1 MGRSPHRAIGD
12 AQLILTSP
20 GWGLTLCLSREKAT
34 LYSPPMIQRIGSMV
48 TAVFRRIVPD
58 PLVIAIALTIGVFLA
73 AILFGQFPPEVA
85 GPIDRST
92 WLLDSWR
99 GDAGLWKLLDFSMQ
113 MCLILLGGHVL
124 AEAPMVRRLLSH
136 IADFPRSAPAAAALV
151 GLVAMLLGL
160 ANWGLGLI
168 GGAVLARETGRSL
181 ARRNIT
187 VHYPLLAAAGYTGL
201 LVWHGGFSGSAPLSM
216 TTTAGA
222 TKVLPEGIVG
232 SGAIT
237 PLTSTIL
244 SPSNLLITGG
254 LLVIVPSLLWL
265 ISPRST
271 DAQPI
276 STFLPE
282 QDPQTPV
289 NPTIETIPD
298 WLNHSRLMTTLL
310 GLGLLAA
317 AIGSTVHSG
326 VDRLGLNDVIMY
338 LLAAALL
345 VQRSPDSFMTAAA
358 RAAAGC
364 AGIIVQFPLYAG
376 IMGIMVA
383 SGLVQML
390 TSGMLALASPATLE
404 FWTMVSAGIV
414 NILVPSGG
422 GQWAVQG
429 PIALAAAQES
439 GVSTSSMVMAVAYG
453 DELTNMLQPFW
464 ALPLLAVTGVRA
476 RDIVG
481 YTAIVMVVAGSWM
494 SLWLLM

>member
-1 MGRSPHRAIGD
+1 MV
-12 AQLILTSP
+12 
-20 GWGLTLCLSREKAT
+20 WGQYPSD
-34 LYSPPMIQRIGSMV
+34 V
-48 TAVFRRIVPD
+48 T
-58 PLVIAIALTIGVFLA
+58 T
-73 AILFGQFPPEVA
+73 VA
-85 GPIDRST
+85 DRCT
-92 WLLDSWR
+92 WLLSAWQ
-99 GDAGLWKLLDFSMQ
+99 GGSGLWKLLAFAMQ

-124 AEAPMVRRLLSH
+124 AEAPPVRRLLGA
-136 IADFPRSAPAAAALV
+136 IAGLPRTPATAAALV

-181 ARRNIT
+181 QRRGTT

-216 TTTAGA
+216 TTAEGA
-222 TKVLPEGIVG
+222 EKVLPEAMVG
-232 SGAIT
+232 AEAMV
-237 PLTSTIL
+237 PLGQTIL
-244 SPSNLLITGG
+244 SPSNFLVTGG
-254 LLVIVPSLLWL
+254 LLLIVPILLGL
-265 ISPRST
+265 MAPPA
-271 DAQPI
+271 AQSASI
-276 STFLPE
+276 ASFLPE
-282 QDPQTPV
+282 DDEDQDPP
-289 NPTIETIPD
+289 PPIHTIPD
-298 WLNHSRLMTTLL
+298 WLNHSRLMTTVL
-310 GLGLLAA
+310 GLAILGAA
-317 AIGSTVHSG
+317 FHATSRHGI
-326 VDRLGLNDVIMY
+326 DRLGLNEIIMY

-345 VQRSPDSFMTAAA
+345 VQRSPDAFMKTAA

-383 SGLVQML
+383 SGLVQRM
-390 TSGMLALASPATLE
+390 THGMLALSSAETLE

-429 PIALAAAQES
+429 PIALTAAQEA
-439 GVSTSSMVMAVAYG
+439 GVSTGSIVMAVAYG

-481 YTAIVMVVAGSWM
+481 YTAIVMVVAGGWM
-494 SLWLLM
+494 SLWLLA

>member
-1 MGRSPHRAIGD
+1 
-12 AQLILTSP
+12 
-20 GWGLTLCLSREKAT
+20 
-34 LYSPPMIQRIGSMV
+34 MIQSIGSMV

-58 PLVIAIALTIGVFLA
+58 PLVIAIVLTVGVFLA
-73 AILFGQFPPEVA
+73 AIIFGQFPSDIA
-85 GPIDRST
+85 GPVDRSM
-92 WLLDSWR
+92 WLLDAWR
-99 GDAGLWKLLDFSMQ
+99 GGAGLWKLLAFSMQ

-124 AEAPMVRRLLSH
+124 AEAPVVRRLLAH
-136 IADFPRSAPAAAALV
+136 LANLPRSAPAAAALV

-181 ARRNIT
+181 ARRDIK
-187 VHYPLLAAAGYTGL
+187 VHYPLLAAAGYTGM

-216 TTTAGA
+216 TTAAGA
-222 TKVLPEGIVG
+222 EKVLPEGAIG
-232 SGAIT
+232 SDALT
-237 PLTSTIL
+237 PLTATSL

-254 LLVIVPSLLWL
+254 LLVIVPLLLWL
-265 ISPRST
+265 ISPRAA

-276 STFLPE
+276 SLFLTE
-282 QDPQTPV
+282 QDQESQAAPS
-289 NPTIETIPD
+289 IETIPD

-317 AIGSTVHSG
+317 AVGSTLHAG
-326 VDRLGLNDVIMY
+326 IDRLGLNDVIMY

-345 VQRSPDSFMTAAA
+345 AQRSPESFMNAAA

-390 TSGMLALASPATLE
+390 TSGMLTLASPATLE
-404 FWTMVSAGIV
+404 FWTMLSAGIV
-414 NILVPSGG
+414 NLLVPSGG

-429 PIALAAAQES
+429 PIAIAAAQES
-439 GVSTSSMVMAVAYG
+439 GVSTGSMVMAVAYG

-481 YTAIVMVVAGSWM
+481 YTAIVMVVAGAWM
-494 SLWLLM
+494 SLWLLT

>member
-1 MGRSPHRAIGD
+1 
-12 AQLILTSP
+12 
-20 GWGLTLCLSREKAT
+20 
-34 LYSPPMIQRIGSMV
+34 MIQRIGSMV
-48 TAVFRRIVPD
+48 TAVFRRIIPD

-73 AILFGQFPPEVA
+73 AILFGQFPPDVA
-85 GPIDRST
+85 GPIDRSM

-99 GDAGLWKLLDFSMQ
+99 GGAGLWKLLDFSMQ

-124 AEAPMVRRLLSH
+124 ADAPVVRRLLGR

-216 TTTAGA
+216 TTAAGA

-232 SGAIT
+232 SDSIT

-265 ISPRST
+265 ISPRPA
-271 DAQPI
+271 DAQSI
-276 STFLPE
+276 SKFLPE
-282 QDPQTPV
+282 QDPQTTV
-289 NPTIETIPD
+289 DPTIETIPD

-326 VDRLGLNDVIMY
+326 IDRLDLNDV
-338 LLAAALL
+338 
-345 VQRSPDSFMTAAA
+345 
-358 RAAAGC
+358 
-364 AGIIVQFPLYAG
+364 
-376 IMGIMVA
+376 IMVA

-390 TSGMLALASPATLE
+390 TGGMLALASPETLE